1 MMVTAV
7 LVRSVIILS
16 SHSDA
21 GVITITSSSV
31 VVLTVAAT
39 CNDIDTVDVD
49 VDVDDVVNNT
59 GWCTGTSSTT

>member
-1 MMVTAV
+1 M
-7 LVRSVIILS
+7 SYHYWNDGNS
-16 SHSDA
+16 SIS
-21 GVITITSSSV
+21 TICYYSV

-39 CNDIDTVDVD
+39 SNDIDTVDVD